1 MVEKKLSIA
10 ALSQQSPRRLM
21 LHSIPCKVQ
30 IVGFEGNPARLG
42 EVEVVFD
49 AFAQARF
56 TATESPQTKKTV
68 LGCGS

>member
-1 MVEKKLSIA
+1 
-10 ALSQQSPRRLM
+10 M

-30 IVGFEGNPARLG
+30 IVGFEGNPASLG